1 MVECFNVTRQKKCG
15 RVQKCYKT
23 KQIWQSVGMLK
34 KQIWQSVFMLE
45 NKTNVEE
52 CSNVTKQTNVVVC
65 SNVKKQK
72 NGRVF

>member
-1 MVECFNVTRQKKCG
+1 
-15 RVQKCYKT
+15 
-23 KQIWQSVGMLK
+23 
-34 KQIWQSVFMLE
+34 MLE